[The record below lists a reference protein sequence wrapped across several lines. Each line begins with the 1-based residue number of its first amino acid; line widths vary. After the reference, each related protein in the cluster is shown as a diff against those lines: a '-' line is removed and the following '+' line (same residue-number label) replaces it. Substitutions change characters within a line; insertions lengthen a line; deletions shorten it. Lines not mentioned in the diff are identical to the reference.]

1 MSDKVRQ
8 VRTFEVL
15 TATAVPSRRA
25 PRHWSDE
32 EKARLVAE
40 AFSPG
45 GTVAG
50 VARSYDLDVSQ
61 LFAWRRKGLSSGAIA
76 PLAVPLGGRAGSVSE
91 PVKFTR
97 FDAGIYLFTQGPFKH
112 QWFWSLTACGR
123 MMKRPPDDRGYCNPR
138 EKRPRRSKR
147 QDLRLSRV
155 LRQTRRKER
164 SADGVS
170 RVAVLREA
178 LTPSG
183 RRHRSR
189 RDPGNV
195 LAGACRTKA
204 ISEDRPPET

>member
-1 MSDKVRQ
+1 MSDKVSQ

-61 LFAWRRKGLSSGAIA
+61 LYAWRRKGLSSGAIA
-76 PLAVPLGGRAGSVSE
+76 PLAVPLGGWAGSVSE

-97 FDAGIYLFTQGPFKH
+97 FDAGGSTTVEIVLGDVVMRV
-112 QWFWSLTACGR
+112 SGAID
-123 MMKRPPDDRGYCNPR
+123 PD
-138 EKRPRRSKR
+138 
-147 QDLRLSRV
+147 Q
-155 LRQTRRKER
+155 
-164 SADGVS
+164 
-170 RVAVLREA
+170 
-178 LTPSG
+178 
-183 RRHRSR
+183 
-189 RDPGNV
+189 
-195 LAGACRTKA
+195 LAGIISAVRKA
-204 ISEDRPPET
+204 